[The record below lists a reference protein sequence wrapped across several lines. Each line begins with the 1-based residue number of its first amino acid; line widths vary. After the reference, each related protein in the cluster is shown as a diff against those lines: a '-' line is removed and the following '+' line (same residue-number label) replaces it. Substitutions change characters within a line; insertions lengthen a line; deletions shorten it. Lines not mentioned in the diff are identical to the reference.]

1 MRFLSELSLLLILT
15 LSPLLI
21 LGGLSLR
28 FTIPGVWLLLAGGI
42 GVMAAMTTTLRL
54 RHRFVRPL
62 RTLIDNLYENVE
74 TPRGGEPPELRQL
87 LRAIRFSSAAGN
99 VDAMN
104 RVSSLEQQLQSDRN
118 IREQDD
124 LLLKQEREVLRETQ
138 REIIDATNDL
148 EVQKLLARET
158 ARKLFAVANSS
169 PLNSDA
175 VTELENLQFL
185 LSDSHYLSATENH
198 DLLRLMDRVI
208 SITAPLSRKRNTA
221 FHVAFDP
228 DCPRHFVLDDEQF
241 ASCLFQLVIRYLQLS
256 HLKPGDLEP
265 IDLKTSD
272 RLQEKQ
278 RPVFIRVSQTT
289 GGFTLTFPETV
300 TPMPGAGLDENVTST
315 GATRN
320 SRTLTFPATLS
331 HQKMSV
337 ETGLTAIVV
346 VEDEYLRSS
355 LARRLGF
362 VGVTCTTDFKNQ
374 HLDIC
379 VVADET
385 SDVFLAIQ
393 PYLPETTFVLMLNN
407 RQHYQHPHWITVK
420 DPVTQIQLEKIVARI
435 TDEKG
440 ISNRKNVLVV
450 DDSEVNIQLL
460 EIQLNELGHSV
471 TIAGT
476 GEIAVT
482 LAKNHRFELIF
493 MDIQMPGID
502 GLEATRRIRQ
512 YNRSVPIV
520 GLTAHATTEEKK
532 ECLEAGMNDVLIKPV
547 RMESL
552 SAMTHRLGQPGA
564 FLPLA
569 ASGTS
574 VLPIFDLDLTLANA
588 NNRHDLAAELFE
600 LLLAGLPG
608 DLDTINAASN
618 NIDELKRAVHK
629 LHGAVRYCGVPRL
642 AGAIGKL
649 ESALKQDNDSDIRV
663 LLNLLNGEVTA
674 LNAWHQDNPDVLGA
688 GDQQIKRR

>member
-21 LGGLSLR
+21 LGGLSLGL
-28 FTIPGVWLLLAGGI
+28 TIPADWLLLAGGMSI
-42 GVMAAMTTTLRL
+42 IAAVTTTLRL

-62 RTLIDNLYENVE
+62 QTLIDNLYENLE
-74 TPRGGEPPELRQL
+74 TPRGDEPPELRQL

-99 VDAMN
+99 IDAMN
-104 RVSSLEQQLQSDRN
+104 RISRLEQQLRRDRN
-118 IREQDD
+118 TREQDE
-124 LLLKQEREVLRETQ
+124 LLLKQEREVQRETQ
-138 REIIDATNDL
+138 REIVDTTRDL

-158 ARKLFAVANSS
+158 ARKLVAVANSS
-169 PLNSDA
+169 PLNQDA

-185 LSDSHYLSATENH
+185 LSDSHHLSAAENH
-198 DLLRLMDRVI
+198 DLLRLIDRVI
-208 SITAPLSRKRNTA
+208 SITAPLSRKRNMA
-221 FHVAFDP
+221 FHVAFDA

-241 ASCLFQLVIRYLQLS
+241 VSCLFQRVIRYLQLS
-256 HLKPGDLEP
+256 DLKPGDLKP
-265 IDLKTSD
+265 DD
-272 RLQEKQ
+272 RLREKQ
-278 RPVFIRVSQTT
+278 RQVFISVSQTT

-300 TPMPGAGLDENVTST
+300 KPMREAGLEENVTPA
-315 GATRN
+315 GATWN

-355 LARRLGF
+355 LAQRLGF

-379 VVADET
+379 VVADEA

-407 RQHYQHPHWITVK
+407 RQHYRHPHWITVK

-435 TDEKG
+435 ADAKG
-440 ISNRKNVLVV
+440 ISNQKNVLVV

-460 EIQLNELGHSV
+460 EIQLKELGHSV
-471 TIAGT
+471 TVAGT

-482 LAKNHRFELIF
+482 LANQHRFELIF

-512 YNRSVPIV
+512 HNQSVPIV
-520 GLTAHATTEEKK
+520 GLTAHATTDEKK
-532 ECLEAGMNDVLIKPV
+532 ECHEAGMNDVLIKPV

-552 SAMTHRLGQPGA
+552 RAMTHRLGQPGA
-564 FLPLA
+564 FPPLA
-569 ASGTS
+569 ASGTP
-574 VLPIFDLDLTLANA
+574 VLPVFDLDLALANA

-600 LLLAGLPG
+600 LLIAGLPR
-608 DLDTINAASN
+608 DLDAINAASS

-642 AGAIGKL
+642 AGAIEKL
-649 ESALKQDNDSDIRV
+649 ELVLKQGNDSEIQV

-674 LNAWHQDNPDVLGA
+674 LNTWHQENPDVLGA
-688 GDQQIKRR
+688 GVQQIKHR